1 MFRPRLGYRPAL
13 SFCEE
18 PLLILGRIMNSD
30 IIGSSR
36 VLVIDDDPTSI
47 ELVKRLLTRA
57 GFASIESTSEPAI
70 ALSLLRQV
78 KPHVVLL
85 DLHMPQIDGF
95 GVLDLLRDE
104 AQRVGC
110 SIIMLTGDVGHDVQV
125 EALKRGASDFVSKP
139 FAGSVLVARIAGAAE
154 MRELQRRLR
163 DHNERLQE
171 AVAARTQRLQAAF
184 DVVTRAESELKLS
197 LARSEAESSNR
208 ADVIARL
215 AHELRTPLSAVC
227 GFSEVMRGE
236 RFGPLSPRYLDYA
249 RDIHGAALHAL
260 EVING
265 FLDLAKAQAG
275 EETLTITKVDV
286 AGIIEESV
294 RLLTP
299 QAVAGSVNLKVKI
312 KPGLGEIETDR
323 TKLLQV
329 VLNLTSNAVKF
340 TPAGGTVTLEAGPD
354 GEDGALIIIV
364 RDTGIGI
371 DAKDMDEV
379 MRPFGQVGSAQDG
392 RPKGTGLGLPLS
404 REYVDLLG
412 GSMSIVSRPG
422 EGTVVTV
429 RLPRRPP
436 PRHAA
441 APSPA
446 AAQ

>member
-1 MFRPRLGYRPAL
+1 MSG
-13 SFCEE
+13 
-18 PLLILGRIMNSD
+18 D

-57 GFASIESTSEPAI
+57 GFASVESTSEPAI
-70 ALSLLRQV
+70 ALSLLRQI

-85 DLHMPQIDGF
+85 DLHMPRIDGF
-95 GVLDLLRDE
+95 AVLDLLRDE
-104 AQRVGC
+104 AQRVGS

-139 FAGSVLVARIAGAAE
+139 FAGSVLLARVAGAAE

-163 DHNERLQE
+163 DQNDRLQE
-171 AVAARTQRLQAAF
+171 EVAARTQRLQAAL
-184 DVVTRAESELKLS
+184 DVVTRAESELKHS
-197 LARSEAESSNR
+197 LARSEAENRNR
-208 ADVIARL
+208 AEVIAQL

-236 RFGPLSPRYLDYA
+236 RFGPLAPRYLDYS
-249 RDIHGAALHAL
+249 RDIHAAALHAL
-260 EVING
+260 AVING

-275 EETLTITKVDV
+275 EEALSLAKVDV
-286 AGIIEESV
+286 AGVVEESA

-299 QAVAGSVNLKVKI
+299 LAEAGGVHLKVMI

-323 TKLLQV
+323 TKLLQI

-379 MRPFGQVGSAQDG
+379 MRPFGQVSHAQGG

-429 RLPRRPP
+429 RLPRHPP
-436 PRHAA
+436 GHAVA
-441 APSPA
+441 AGPA